1 MRKHRANV
9 HKVVSTDFTSA
20 EITASNVQNF
30 AQGVSIVVTA
40 QDVKTVILEY
50 IVRTHARHIVKT
62 NTVS

>member
-1 MRKHRANV
+1 M
-9 HKVVSTDFTSA
+9 DFTSA

-40 QDVKTVILEY
+40 QDVKTVISEY